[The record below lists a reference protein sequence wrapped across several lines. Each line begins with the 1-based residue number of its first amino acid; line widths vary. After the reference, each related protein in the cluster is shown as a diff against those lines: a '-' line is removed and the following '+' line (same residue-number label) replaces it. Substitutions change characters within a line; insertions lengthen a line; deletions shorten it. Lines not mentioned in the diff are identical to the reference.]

1 MSENVRLKALVEKV
15 NIPLFNEITCF
26 ILETA
31 NATHEQVFDF
41 AQRCLLFDLQRKNG
55 SIQEKYGILYLGEL
69 LERYE
74 ERFGMPLPDLRA
86 ISLSLGFARDFL
98 SQEMFVGSQKLDFI
112 KKVKAQADDD
122 IYLTVSLYLL
132 GEDVELLRWEY
143 TAAED
148 LIFVLSLST
157 DFKTTFQHF
166 APQLLRLLAKERT
179 MPVLGNIGLLEWLIV
194 QTGLM
199 PKELR
204 AKDMALFRALCAL
217 QKSFVKPGS
226 KSHDIL
232 LENGYTAL
240 EIAYMNMVMG
250 KAGRHTLLA
259 EKMAVQLFREA
270 IPSEEPFA
278 PEIYE
283 QLTWLYTQEREFS
296 VKYCDSH
303 KLLDALGKDITI
315 GHADTFAWLA
325 GLEGLRQHIFEC
337 FDIMDT
343 KWDSLAVKFPEKN
356 YEIIFGR
363 NLQAEMDAD
372 EIRARIARHDELT
385 GMDYVQKCCEK
396 NLSTFPLLVQKGII
410 DLWPLFCA
418 NADRQTEIV
427 ENIGQYLQGHFT
439 MGAYRFFEKFLEK
452 YGMGDLSKFFD
463 CHRVRVFD
471 RLYEKQYSY
480 QKAYFSLTIYRPFL
494 NPKQHC
500 KLLNWLQEYFFQ
512 YDAGNYTSFVK
523 AILLDDFA
531 SALLPAEEQR
541 ALFDLV
547 IQMQGLEAQETKAL
561 KLRYLTPEEKQAEQ
575 DAEARAEQERK
586 QRLEAERV
594 QHIRE
599 EFAKE
604 SGCLE
609 DIFYFLDG
617 YRYDKINGR
626 TVCAVIAENLAALL
640 KSRNYTLSQKEAGY
654 LLRVCGVMMLQQALG
669 WNELQ
674 NYIANIKEERK
685 ND

>member
-226 KSHDIL
+226 
-232 LENGYTAL
+232 
-240 EIAYMNMVMG
+240 
-250 KAGRHTLLA
+250 
-259 EKMAVQLFREA
+259 
-270 IPSEEPFA
+270 
-278 PEIYE
+278 
-283 QLTWLYTQEREFS
+283 
-296 VKYCDSH
+296 
-303 KLLDALGKDITI
+303 
-315 GHADTFAWLA
+315 
-325 GLEGLRQHIFEC
+325 
-337 FDIMDT
+337 
-343 KWDSLAVKFPEKN
+343 
-356 YEIIFGR
+356 
-363 NLQAEMDAD
+363 
-372 EIRARIARHDELT
+372 
-385 GMDYVQKCCEK
+385 
-396 NLSTFPLLVQKGII
+396 
-410 DLWPLFCA
+410 
-418 NADRQTEIV
+418 
-427 ENIGQYLQGHFT
+427 
-439 MGAYRFFEKFLEK
+439 
-452 YGMGDLSKFFD
+452 
-463 CHRVRVFD
+463 
-471 RLYEKQYSY
+471 
-480 QKAYFSLTIYRPFL
+480 
-494 NPKQHC
+494 
-500 KLLNWLQEYFFQ
+500 
-512 YDAGNYTSFVK
+512 
-523 AILLDDFA
+523 
-531 SALLPAEEQR
+531 
-541 ALFDLV
+541 
-547 IQMQGLEAQETKAL
+547 
-561 KLRYLTPEEKQAEQ
+561 
-575 DAEARAEQERK
+575 
-586 QRLEAERV
+586 
-594 QHIRE
+594 
-599 EFAKE
+599 
-604 SGCLE
+604 
-609 DIFYFLDG
+609 
-617 YRYDKINGR
+617 
-626 TVCAVIAENLAALL
+626 
-640 KSRNYTLSQKEAGY
+640 
-654 LLRVCGVMMLQQALG
+654 
-669 WNELQ
+669 
-674 NYIANIKEERK
+674 
-685 ND
+685 